1 MLSQLIQSPPREVA
15 AVSAP
20 AAGKRPRLA
29 ALDGLRLLAALM
41 VVFHHYVGYGGNA
54 VAAKNAWTKPVDV
67 VFPTASWLASYT
79 WTGVEFFFLISGFV
93 ICMSSWGRG
102 LGEFFTS
109 RVVRLYPAYWFAI
122 LATTAVVTLW
132 PLVVQ
137 PLGPQDT
144 LLNFTMLQEPF
155 RVGSVDAVYWTLWVE
170 VRFYLLFALVVW
182 KGVTY
187 RRVVLFCVLWTV
199 ASVLVTSGRAPL
211 AAYVLMPEY
220 SPYFI
225 AGVAMYLMHRFRP
238 TMLLWG
244 IVAVSWLFSVRQVSL
259 YNDTLAS
266 SLGRTMDSKPAVV
279 LMTLGYL
286 VMIILA
292 LGGLSWVRGKWLTVA
307 GATTYPLYLL
317 HEHIGW
323 TGIRLLRHHLSPWAL
338 VAAMTLGMLA
348 TAWLVHRFIER
359 PLSAILKRGIT
370 RSLDPLR
377 RNPASTGA
385 TGTAAA
391 TVMGAG
397 PASAQAQ
404 AQVQVQGP
412 TQEPTPAHGPAPAP
426 APAPAPTG

>member
-1 MLSQLIQSPPREVA
+1 MLHQLIQGPPREVA
-15 AVSAP
+15 AASAP

-54 VAAKNAWTKPVDV
+54 VASKNAWTKPVDV

-93 ICMSSWGRG
+93 ICMSSWGRS

-155 RVGSVDAVYWTLWVE
+155 RVASVDAVYWTLWVE

-187 RRVVLFCVLWTV
+187 RRVVLFCLLWTI
-199 ASVLVTSGRAPL
+199 ASALVTSGRAPL
-211 AAYVLMPEY
+211 ANYLLMPEY

-244 IVAVSWLFSVRQVSL
+244 IIAVSWLFSVRQVSV
-259 YNDTLAS
+259 YNDALAS
-266 SLGRTMDSKPAVV
+266 SLGRTMDSEPAVA

-286 VMIILA
+286 VMIVLA

-338 VAAMTLGMLA
+338 VAVMTLGMLIA
-348 TAWLVHRFIER
+348 AWLVHRFIER

-370 RSLDPLR
+370 RSLEPLR
-377 RNPASTGA
+377 RNPGT
-385 TGTAAA
+385 TAA
-391 TVMGAG
+391 
-397 PASAQAQ
+397 SARA
-404 AQVQVQGP
+404 
-412 TQEPTPAHGPAPAP
+412 E
-426 APAPAPTG
+426 